1 MAEAGIGLAVSLI
14 SLATVFKACIDSFEL
29 YKAAEDSEESLKT
42 VLVELDCEKERLLI
56 WAEAIGLVQLAS
68 DKRHPDIEK
77 HEKVIKAALEQ
88 IRNLLDDATKL
99 QERYGVKVFD
109 DSNAFSAATMDPM
122 SKNLATMFKIAYKR
136 FSSRLNPSD
145 GNTSGLT
152 MKIRWAIRD
161 RAKFMG
167 LIVTLKGF
175 VDRLFQI
182 IPISREVQNTMVEA
196 DIFSIMDL
204 SQLRLV
210 EAACEGSYRAWS
222 EFASVAIDRTER
234 ETIDQCT
241 HRDDQEHDLRTSF
254 RSSQTDHARTTA
266 PESICQG
273 GCPNISTETS

>member
-1 MAEAGIGLAVSLI
+1 MAEAGIGLAASLI
-14 SLATVFKACIDSFEL
+14 TLAAVFKACIDSFEL
-29 YKAAEDSEESLKT
+29 YKAAEDCEESLKT

-56 WAEAIGLVQLAS
+56 WAEAIGLVQIES
-68 DKRHPDIEK
+68 GKRHADIEK

-109 DSNAFSAATMDPM
+109 DSNAIAAATTDPI
-122 SKNLATMFKIAYKR
+122 SKNLAMMFKVAYKR

-145 GNTSGLT
+145 GNTPSLT

-182 IPISREVQNTMVEA
+182 IPISRQVQDTMVEA

-210 EAACEGSYRAWS
+210 EAACEGSYRVWS
-222 EFASVAIDRTER
+222 DIASVAIDRTER
-234 ETIDQCT
+234 ETIDQRT
-241 HRDDQEHDLRTSF
+241 HRDDQEQDLRTSF
-254 RSSQTDHARTTA
+254 RFDQANNARTTA
-266 PESICQG
+266 PEFICEG
-273 GCPNISTETS
+273 GYPNISREMS